1 MTPYSGIDHIS
12 SPFTTVLKFAV
23 ISRIQNVCELGTIGT
38 NIRKRTTDVNSTG
51 GWTTGLILK
60 AMRPSTRTNHT
71 DCHPAHNTT
80 RQCQKKQ
87 GENDNKETKCSIK
100 QLTFK
105 TKQKIVT

>member
-60 AMRPSTRTNHT
+60 AVRPSIRTNHIA
-71 DCHPAHNTT
+71 CHPAHNTT
-80 RQCQKKQ
+80 RHNVKKRVGKMVTMTINAQ
-87 GENDNKETKCSIK
+87 SNNSHSKQNK
-100 QLTFK
+100 
-105 TKQKIVT
+105 